1 MDGKMSA
8 PVRGRLVLL
17 LLAGIVLVAAVVT
30 GVQVAN
36 AHALRG
42 VVDAQACRLTDGAQE
57 DLLPVLERAWVEPE
71 HMLHVEG
78 ALLRLDQPVGE
89 VNVRIGLMA
98 DGQVILLNTQMVRR
112 PDYAQAYGCDDHC
125 GASALADVRD
135 IGQGTYD
142 VVFVDVQGEET
153 RLITTG
159 MSLCIPVERQ
169 ADDLLMETE
178 ARNE

>member
-1 MDGKMSA
+1 MEGKASA
-8 PVRGRLVLL
+8 PVRGYWVLL
-17 LLAGIVLVAAVVT
+17 LLAGIVLAAAVVT
-30 GVQVAN
+30 GIQSAN

-42 VVDAQACRLTDGAQE
+42 VLDARACRLTNGAQE
-57 DLLPVLERAWVEPE
+57 DLLPVLERAWLAPE
-71 HMLHVEG
+71 HTLHVEG

-98 DGQVILLNTQMVRR
+98 DGHVILLNTQMVRR
-112 PDYAQAYGCDDHC
+112 PDYAQAFGCDDHC

-135 IGQGTYD
+135 IGRGTYD
-142 VVFVDVQGEET
+142 VVFVDVLEEET

-159 MSLCIPVERQ
+159 MSLRIPVERQ

-178 ARNE
+178 ARDE

>member
-1 MDGKMSA
+1 MK
-8 PVRGRLVLL
+8 RFLTLVLL
-17 LLAGIVLVAAVVT
+17 
-30 GVQVAN
+30 
-36 AHALRG
+36 
-42 VVDAQACRLTDGAQE
+42 
-57 DLLPVLERAWVEPE
+57 
-71 HMLHVEG
+71 G
-78 ALLRLDQPVGE
+78 ALLVSLAACGKEEEAPLYSEIPYPTVT
-89 VNVRIGLMA
+89 ITMA

-178 ARNE
+178 ARDE